1 MINNLFIFLIA
12 KEFKLLSG
20 KRYSNILFSFLIF
33 FITFIAIGFSSAMR
47 KNLQDKMDSPFVRF
61 VRIELPTHM
70 ADEINSGRIFDSL
83 DCVVN
88 RKRFSYS
95 RPFPEYNQFI
105 NVLKANSR
113 DISVSAYAKSVSDS
127 DDFFDFLCKDE
138 SLFDFKTSYL
148 DSMPYNFD
156 VVITSDFYYKELGY
170 SHSQKP
176 NFINLAFGSNDE
188 HILPIRVAGIAKRLP
203 HNVKVL
209 MSEKLF
215 YCYKK
220 KSEIDDNPL
229 ETDKPYY
236 KTNFSLVNLN
246 NTIDLKLF
254 LKCKYT
260 PIVKK
265 FDDYTQIDFRIPDSD
280 TEFRDSIFKN
290 FSPDSVF
297 LIYPY
302 SSRFADNID
311 RLSMGFVEAYTIP
324 FFSLDSIERF
334 QEYAYRE
341 PLSLNVDMNTVE
353 SKKNFQIF
361 SNVAQALA
369 FFLSVIAI
377 VLISSYNFSLL
388 VSHINRNKKN
398 LGTLKAFG
406 LGNHVIIGIYST
418 VSFLLVSLG
427 FCLCFA
433 FLGFC
438 GNALVSLF
446 MKFGLFPFNK
456 GEIFYDMWSF
466 FDAFFVFVFLP
477 VGVLFMKLYLFIHK
491 ATPGDLIFGR

>member
-1 MINNLFIFLIA
+1 
-12 KEFKLLSG
+12 
-20 KRYSNILFSFLIF
+20 
-33 FITFIAIGFSSAMR
+33 
-47 KNLQDKMDSPFVRF
+47 
-61 VRIELPTHM
+61 
-70 ADEINSGRIFDSL
+70 
-83 DCVVN
+83 
-88 RKRFSYS
+88 
-95 RPFPEYNQFI
+95 
-105 NVLKANSR
+105 
-113 DISVSAYAKSVSDS
+113 
-127 DDFFDFLCKDE
+127 
-138 SLFDFKTSYL
+138 
-148 DSMPYNFD
+148 
-156 VVITSDFYYKELGY
+156 
-170 SHSQKP
+170 
-176 NFINLAFGSNDE
+176 
-188 HILPIRVAGIAKRLP
+188 
-203 HNVKVL
+203 
-209 MSEKLF
+209 
-215 YCYKK
+215 
-220 KSEIDDNPL
+220 
-229 ETDKPYY
+229 
-236 KTNFSLVNLN
+236 
-246 NTIDLKLF
+246 
-254 LKCKYT
+254 
-260 PIVKK
+260 VKK